1 MRKTVDE
8 KNPFLINSLRASKP
22 SFPRPSPM
30 GRYGVDDPGQND
42 RENLWDKDLFQNHS
56 VRPQELWPIH
66 HSIIIM
72 MIIHHVSIEY
82 IRKYDDIFTMYPLK
96 LHLSAIDPLTMVAQ
110 VAAKVH

>member
-1 MRKTVDE
+1 MRESVDE
-8 KNPFLINSLRASKP
+8 KNPFWINFLRASKP

-42 RENLWDKDLFQNHS
+42 RENLWNNDLFQNHS

-72 MIIHHVSIEY
+72 MIIHHVSIEVTSLGD
-82 IRKYDDIFTMYPLK
+82 RPTDNGGTSSGKGALK
-96 LHLSAIDPLTMVAQ
+96 
-110 VAAKVH
+110 K